1 MPRPAGG
8 PGVHPRPLGAQV
20 RPGDVV
26 EVHRRPLR
34 FSSLARSLVRLHRQ
48 DTLTVLRH
56 LRRERPHPLSSGGSL
71 GPAPVRQTHTQ
82 VFSPRVRARANG
94 GRSRCAGGS
103 DQSLEVSCPNVGKRG
118 PGCTVWGWAGRELSP
133 AAILRLQISWAF
145 WRRGDRET
153 PPYARADVTQ
163 GDVFEPYQCYSL

>member
-34 FSSLARSLVRLHRQ
+34 FSNLARSVVRLRRQ

-56 LRRERPHPLSSGGSL
+56 LRRERPHPLSS
-71 GPAPVRQTHTQ
+71 
-82 VFSPRVRARANG
+82 
-94 GRSRCAGGS
+94 AG
-103 DQSLEVSCPNVGKRG
+103 LLA
-118 PGCTVWGWAGRELSP
+118 AGES
-133 AAILRLQISWAF
+133 A
-145 WRRGDRET
+145 G
-153 PPYARADVTQ
+153 
-163 GDVFEPYQCYSL
+163 